1 MRENNMKNMFLEAIN
16 NGRLRT
22 DAINRKISNILDVVR
37 EADAAISYI
46 YPEAGLNT
54 RVSENGMLSTIS
66 VFLSVGQDLMSRRV
80 MDIEVNKSDIDTF
93 YVTWKEG
100 KNPISDI
107 NDLANLLSHIFSS
120 PSFLIGVE
128 EMIASIK

>member
-1 MRENNMKNMFLEAIN
+1 MKNMFLEAIN

-22 DAINRKISNILDVVR
+22 DAINRKLSDILDVIK
-37 EADAAISYI
+37 EADAAISYT
-46 YPEAGLNT
+46 YPDAGLKT
-54 RVSENGMLSTIS
+54 RTNDNGMLSTIS
-66 VFLSVGQDLMSRRV
+66 VFLTVGQDLISRRV
-80 MDIEVNKSDIDTF
+80 MDIEVNKSDVDTF

-107 NDLANLLSHIFSS
+107 NDLAGLFSHIFSS
-120 PSFLIGVE
+120 PTFLIGVE

>member
-16 NGRLRT
+16 NGRIRT
-22 DAINRKISNILDVVR
+22 DAINRKISDILNVVH
-37 EADAAISYI
+37 EADAAINSI
-46 YPEAGLNT
+46 YPEAGLKA
-54 RVSENGMLSTIS
+54 RVNDSGMLSTIS
-66 VFLSVGQDLMSRRV
+66 VFLSVGQDLVSRRV
-80 MDIEVNKSDIDTF
+80 MDIEVNKSDIDTL

-100 KNPISDI
+100 KNPISEVS
-107 NDLANLLSHIFSS
+107 DLAELLSHIFSL